1 MIYSID
7 TSALLDGWIRYYPP
21 DIFPGLWRRIEDLI
35 GQGALRATEEVLEEL
50 KRKDDDV
57 FKWAKLHMEM
67 FVPIDES
74 TQEIVTTILKDFEK
88 LVDTRKNRSFADP
101 FVIALAHLNK
111 CTIVSGEKGT
121 GNPDRPK
128 IPDVC
133 RALGIRCISLLELI
147 RREGWS
153 FHSQ

>member
-21 DIFPGLWRRIEDLI
+21 DIFPGLWRRIEGLI

-67 FVPIDES
+67 FVPIDENI
-74 TQEIVTTILKDFEK
+74 QKVVTTILKDFEK

-101 FVIALAHLNK
+101 FVIALAFLNN
-111 CTIVSGEKGT
+111 CTIVSGEKET
-121 GNPDRPK
+121 GNPGRPK

-133 RALGIRCISLLELI
+133 RSWGIRCISLLELI
-147 RREGWS
+147 RSEGWS